1 MKRYDARDGE
11 WRKMEGRVLMEVTDT
26 RIAGA
31 EIFAIA
37 KE

>member
-1 MKRYDARDGE
+1 MRDGE
-11 WRKMEGRVLMEVTDT
+11 RRKMEGRVLMEVTDT
-26 RIAGA
+26 RIAGE